1 MQNNK
6 KNDLQVKLNIL
17 EKMHFLIKSTKDLL
31 EKSTGNES
39 EEELVWLTS
48 EEEKYL
54 RIMIL

>member
-17 EKMHFLIKSTKDLL
+17 EKTRFLIKSTKDLL

-39 EEELVWLTS
+39 EEELV
-48 EEEKYL
+48 
-54 RIMIL
+54 

>member
-39 EEELVWLTS
+39 EEELV
-48 EEEKYL
+48 
-54 RIMIL
+54 

>member
-17 EKMHFLIKSTKDLL
+17 EKMRFLIKSTKDLL

-39 EEELVWLTS
+39 EEELV
-48 EEEKYL
+48 
-54 RIMIL
+54 